1 MELVEQLLSG
11 QLLPVLLVLADD
23 DDLPLIDQQP
33 VLVLPVPDRLHVLVY
48 VSVPEAVVPLETSHE
63 DLIRSRL
70 TSPVTEVGNSGVL
83 NADLIEE
90 GKIGPSPSASP
101 LTLGS
106 LSLISGINISR
117 VRLRKIFFSHFE

>member
-1 MELVEQLLSG
+1 MEQLLSG

-63 DLIRSRL
+63 DLIGSWL
-70 TSPVTEVGNSGVL
+70 TSPVTEVGHSRVL

-90 GKIGPSPSASP
+90 GKIRAVPV
-101 LTLGS
+101 S
-106 LSLISGINISR
+106 LRDGIFKKS
-117 VRLRKIFFSHFE
+117 